1 MFVECACLYPK
12 LDRMEYGT
20 SDDSGRVDNAVETT
34 FGRVSSPSLPLSPLS
49 PLSPSHLTFR
59 LRDAHVVT

>member
-1 MFVECACLYPK
+1 MPSMFVGCACLYPK

-20 SDDSGRVDNAVETT
+20 SDSGGRVDNARETT
-34 FGRVSSPSLPLSPLS
+34 FGRVSSPLSL